1 MNPVPKTVVRYALL
15 IVTAAILQKALFA
28 HLRIEGAVPDVLLV
42 LAVASGVVSG
52 TERGATVGFFSGLA
66 LDLMVTT
73 PFGLGAVSYL
83 AAGALAGALETA
95 VVRSAR
101 ALTVAIAV
109 LSAVFGV
116 GLYALLG
123 TLLGQ
128 SQMIGGHLLVVM
140 AVVAVSTAVLVL
152 PFARACR
159 WADKDA
165 DHLRPALR

>member
-15 IVTAAILQKALFA
+15 IVTAAILQKAIFSQ
-28 HLRIEGAVPDVLLV
+28 LRIDGAVADALLV
-42 LAVASGVVSG
+42 LAVAAGVVSG

-73 PFGLGAVSYL
+73 PFGLGAICYL
-83 AAGALAGALETA
+83 AAGAMAGVLETA
-95 VVRSAR
+95 IVRSAR
-101 ALTVAIAV
+101 WLTAAIGAV
-109 LSAVFGV
+109 SAVFGV
-116 GLYALLG
+116 GLFALVG

-128 SQMIGGHLLVVM
+128 SQMIGRHLLVVM
-140 AVVAVSTAVLVL
+140 GVVGVTTAILVL